1 MAQVNFNCSK
11 TNQISPVKK
20 QGSQKIV
27 VSTFRNQN
35 KCSLKLIISN
45 KMLTL
50 ILKIREIISSRTG
63 NRQFRVTETAV
74 EALREASETM
84 ITTIFEDSNLLALHA
99 KRVTLFPR
107 DMSLLLRLRNDFN
120 LLTSSN

>member
-1 MAQVNFNCSK
+1 
-11 TNQISPVKK
+11 
-20 QGSQKIV
+20 
-27 VSTFRNQN
+27 
-35 KCSLKLIISN
+35 
-45 KMLTL
+45 
-50 ILKIREIISSRTG
+50 
-63 NRQFRVTETAV
+63 VTETAV